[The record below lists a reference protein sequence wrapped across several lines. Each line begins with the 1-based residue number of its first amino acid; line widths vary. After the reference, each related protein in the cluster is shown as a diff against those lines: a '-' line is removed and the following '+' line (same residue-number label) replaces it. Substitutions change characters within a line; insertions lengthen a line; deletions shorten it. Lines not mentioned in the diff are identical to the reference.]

1 MKPDLGRS
9 MLGTRRWP
17 EVAGWLALAAVLVLL
32 VPLFLRM
39 PLMVDAVFYDTCA
52 LHVLRGGALER
63 DFLFLVPPAMV
74 WSMATVRALLG
85 DSSEAMR
92 MVDLGIV
99 AVEVGLLV
107 LWLRIMGLS
116 RAVQI
121 GAAVLLAAFYLTE
134 AEWIHVQPDLWMLLP
149 ALLALHLRRR
159 QLTRQTNSASLA
171 GWATVE
177 GICWGAACLFKP
189 FVMVPA
195 LLSWL
200 VSLAWWC
207 RTGPGWRRRL
217 ALDAAGLL
225 MGGLLMG
232 ALWQGWLLTHG
243 TWYDYWHN
251 SAEYRNDFYAATDG
265 FEHRTTGL
273 FLNKFKP
280 WGLFHVLA
288 VPVALAALGRGLLV
302 TILLSPGLE
311 FSPGRLLP
319 GLAGTGHLPAITT
332 GLSSR
337 SDGPSGPYPA
347 GRLGEPAIVANRWLD
362 RPGDRG
368 SPGRE
373 RAILRPPQPA
383 GALGQLLARE

>member
-149 ALLALHLRRR
+149 ALLALHLRD
-159 QLTRQTNSASLA
+159 AS
-171 GWATVE
+171 
-177 GICWGAACLFKP
+177 
-189 FVMVPA
+189 
-195 LLSWL
+195 
-200 VSLAWWC
+200 
-207 RTGPGWRRRL
+207 
-217 ALDAAGLL
+217 
-225 MGGLLMG
+225 
-232 ALWQGWLLTHG
+232 
-243 TWYDYWHN
+243 
-251 SAEYRNDFYAATDG
+251 
-265 FEHRTTGL
+265 
-273 FLNKFKP
+273 
-280 WGLFHVLA
+280 
-288 VPVALAALGRGLLV
+288 
-302 TILLSPGLE
+302 
-311 FSPGRLLP
+311 
-319 GLAGTGHLPAITT
+319 
-332 GLSSR
+332 
-337 SDGPSGPYPA
+337 
-347 GRLGEPAIVANRWLD
+347 
-362 RPGDRG
+362 
-368 SPGRE
+368 
-373 RAILRPPQPA
+373 
-383 GALGQLLARE
+383 